1 MSHLSAE
8 RLAALVDEQPTPAE
22 LSHLAGCAACA
33 RERAAHEALSEMARN
48 TVALGQPLSSWERLA
63 PRLKQDGVIET
74 GRGFGRRAMIS
85 RGWLQAAAGV
95 LLIVGGAAFGR
106 ITAPGTVAQ
115 NPTPSAQDASPVFHS
130 VAEAQAAAARSQAA
144 YQASLAYLATNDST
158 ALKTAT
164 PAAIKT
170 RLAALDRVSQIV
182 GAALED
188 APYDSVI
195 NTLYLNAQGQREA
208 SIRQLSTAPMRA
220 TSY

>member
-8 RLAALVDEQPTPAE
+8 RLAALVDEPPTPAE
-22 LSHLAGCAACA
+22 LSHLAGCAVCS
-33 RERAAHEALSEMARN
+33 RERASYVSLAEMARN
-48 TVALGQPLSSWERLA
+48 AVSLGQPLSSWDKLA
-63 PRLKQDGVIET
+63 PRLRQDGVIET

-85 RGWLQAAAGV
+85 RGWLQAAAAAF
-95 LLIVGGAAFGR
+95 LLVGGAALGR
-106 ITAPGTVAQ
+106 ITARPE
-115 NPTPSAQDASPVFHS
+115 PRTPAPVSSLDTNTVFHS
-130 VAEAQAAAARSQAA
+130 VAEAQAAATRSQSV
-144 YQASLAYLATNDST
+144 YQASLAWLAMNDSS

-195 NTLYLNAQGQREA
+195 NTMYLNAQGQREA
-208 SIRQLSTAPMRA
+208 SIKQLSTAPMRA
-220 TSY
+220 SSY